1 MHITSFA
8 LSVLAATVTAQ
19 SLKDALAANPQLTEI
34 SSIWNKYSS
43 LYGHI
48 SMAGRNAVTVLAPI
62 NGARG
67 MKELLTYVDGPE
79 ATEARAKKAKSG
91 IVEWTLTY
99 HVINGMLPAAKIP
112 AGDSFQKTFVHSAEF
127 ANVSGGQ
134 RVHVA
139 KEGGKVVVYSAVG
152 NNASV
157 VQAVRIL
164 CLSDIYSVVRR

>member
-8 LSVLAATVTAQ
+8 PYALAATVTAQ
-19 SLKDALAANPQLTEI
+19 SIKDALAANPQLTEI

-91 IVEWTLTY
+91 AVEWTLTY

-112 AGDSFQKTFVHSAEF
+112 TGDSFQKTFVHSAEF
-127 ANVSGGQ
+127 ANVSGARGCMLLRMAGKLWFIRLWGTM
-134 RVHVA
+134 RVLCRLYVLFFF
-139 KEGGKVVVYSAVG
+139 AV
-152 NNASV
+152 
-157 VQAVRIL
+157 
-164 CLSDIYSVVRR
+164 